1 MVVKLLPSQPYT
13 TKAATRRPS
22 KPRREPVSP
31 AAPAVLVDLAI
42 DLFTGTGDQDGAGRA
57 TSQLA
62 PRQPPERLTTVQEKK
77 RSQKIPKK
85 QQNSCGPTTKVLGK
99 PTTD

>member
-13 TKAATRRPS
+13 RKAATCRPS

-42 DLFTGTGDQDGAGRA
+42 DLFTGTGDQDGTGRA

-77 RSQKIPKK
+77 KSQKIPPKK
-85 QQNSCGPTTKVLGK
+85 SKTLVVRSQKF
-99 PTTD
+99 